1 MHKNISED
9 VMIDDLATV
18 LTGMVERM
26 SFIFNSALKGQPSNG
41 PWVFGLNVAR
51 VKDETYDVLTTD
63 EIEGLSIT
71 GTMRLLYR
79 YGVNGEYPEGWH
91 INDIVMNGI
100 DFIESV
106 RGGLRSSINNHHGEG
121 SGMCGEVV
129 DRAVARWKLDGSEQ
143 LSFREVALLAGLD
156 ERTVRNAASSKGKGR
171 LKTEN
176 FDGKTF
182 VNATTAY
189 AWLARKKGFKP
200 TTYEKENAQMEA
212 SEFSNVDEFCVYL
225 HRRRLELSL
234 SCEEAGRSVDLLL
247 GEDGWVLMENSG
259 AAPDLKHIPGLATTL
274 QVDEAWLT
282 QRIMEVFYAR
292 QLKLITEKERG
303 EPTSDRPAKKGRKK

>member
-1 MHKNISED
+1 MSCKCSID
-9 VMIDDLATV
+9 VT
-18 LTGMVERM
+18 T
-26 SFIFNSALKGQPSNG
+26 PSS
-41 PWVFGLNVAR
+41 
-51 VKDETYDVLTTD
+51 TYFKASSGVTMD
-63 EIEGLSIT
+63 EIEGLSVT
-71 GTMRLLYR
+71 ETMRLLYR
-79 YGVNGEYPEGWH
+79 YGVNGEHPEGTP
-91 INDIVMNGI
+91 IDDVVMNGI

-106 RGGLRSSINNHHGEG
+106 RGGLRSDINNQHGEG
-121 SGMCGEVV
+121 NGICGEVV
-129 DRAVARWKLDGSEQ
+129 HRAFARWKLDGSEQ

-176 FDGKTF
+176 FDGKTL

-200 TTYEKENAQMEA
+200 TIYKKGNAQTEA

-225 HRRRLELSL
+225 HRRRSELSL

-282 QRIMEVFYAR
+282 QRIMEVFYTR
-292 QLKLITEKERG
+292 QLKLITRKERSKA
-303 EPTSDRPAKKGRKK
+303 TNKRPAKRGKGK